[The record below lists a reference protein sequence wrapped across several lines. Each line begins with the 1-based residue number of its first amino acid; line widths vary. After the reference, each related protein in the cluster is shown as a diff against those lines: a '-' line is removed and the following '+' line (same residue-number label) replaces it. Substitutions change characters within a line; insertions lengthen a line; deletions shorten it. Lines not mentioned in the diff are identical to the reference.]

1 MNQFSFQAL
10 GTVWWIEI
18 FDDIDEQTLTIVNDH
33 SERFVRAF
41 ENTYSRFKIDSD
53 ISILNEERVFKNPS
67 LEFRSLLTYGKGLFV
82 RSHTTFNI
90 LTGHVQEAQGYNATY
105 SFSPKE
111 NSETPIVCNPLVD
124 LSINDEEIT
133 ITCGKVDLGGYG
145 KGYLIDLVTIELKKL
160 GINYFL
166 INGGGDMYATSD
178 KGEPIEIFLEHPT
191 KPQEFI
197 MPTHLINQGFAASSP
212 FKRQWHHEGKTYTH
226 VISNTEVPAIATFIK
241 AKTACDADAFATCA
255 LLLPEAQLLEV
266 QAFEKFECARF
277 DPATNDLWQSVNFS
291 NPSTT

>member
-1 MNQFSFQAL
+1 M
-10 GTVWWIEI
+10 
-18 FDDIDEQTLTIVNDH
+18 
-33 SERFVRAF
+33 
-41 ENTYSRFKIDSD
+41 
-53 ISILNEERVFKNPS
+53 
-67 LEFRSLLTYGKGLFV
+67 
-82 RSHTTFNI
+82 RSHTIFNI
-90 LTGHVQEAQGYNATY
+90 LTGHVQEAQGYDATY

-124 LSINDEEIT
+124 LSITDEEIT

-166 INGGGDMYATSD
+166 INGGGDLYATSNFG
-178 KGEPIEIFLEHPT
+178 KPIEIFLEHPT

-226 VISNTEVPAIATFIK
+226 VISNTEVPALATFIK
-241 AKTACDADAFATCA
+241 AATACEADAFATSAILLSEEA
-255 LLLPEAQLLEV
+255 LLEIQNVEH
-266 QAFEKFECARF
+266 FEFARF
-277 DPATNDLWQSVNFS
+277 DPKTSGLWQS
-291 NPSTT
+291 STF